1 MDFIFI
7 SVLETG
13 IWPILNY
20 PEIKKLM
27 THLLLLLLR
36 SYSTLVQTVLLN
48 LRITWYTCWGG
59 EGDHEGPAIGMPTK
73 SSLYSSLLTH
83 SAGAYPGFHSRS
95 VITSPSMGCYQAFLT
110 VSQYPCI
117 LLGGEGEALCEWSV
131 LPKNTTCWP
140 SLVSN
145 PDLSTRSV
153 PLTMRPV
160 PQATHPIYF
169 HLVALMRHGL
179 IFKCFQTICLPD
191 WMWQELG
198 FWRCC

>member
-1 MDFIFI
+1 
-7 SVLETG
+7 
-13 IWPILNY
+13 
-20 PEIKKLM
+20 M

-83 SAGAYPGFHSRS
+83 LAGAYPGFHSRS

-117 LLGGEGEALCEWSV
+117 LLGGEGEALWEWSV
-131 LPKNTTCWP
+131 LPKNTTRTLTQPGLEPRPLDPVCSTDHEASATGNTSN
-140 SLVSN
+140 SLS
-145 PDLSTRSV
+145 S
-153 PLTMRPV
+153 
-160 PQATHPIYF
+160 
-169 HLVALMRHGL
+169 
-179 IFKCFQTICLPD
+179 
-191 WMWQELG
+191 
-198 FWRCC
+198 CCVEASWIDF

>member
-1 MDFIFI
+1 MDARFKIPNFYIHYFVTSWLNEANPVIYLPKQIQPSRLCPFWCKLVWSRWWNVCLVLLCIVVDFIFI

-95 VITSPSMGCYQAFLT
+95 VITSPSMGCY
-110 VSQYPCI
+110 
-117 LLGGEGEALCEWSV
+117 
-131 LPKNTTCWP
+131 
-140 SLVSN
+140 
-145 PDLSTRSV
+145 
-153 PLTMRPV
+153 
-160 PQATHPIYF
+160 
-169 HLVALMRHGL
+169 
-179 IFKCFQTICLPD
+179 
-191 WMWQELG
+191 
-198 FWRCC
+198 

>member
-1 MDFIFI
+1 MIWTQDSKFQTFIYIILWRVAELSESCDPSKYSPLGCARFDVSLFCQDDGMFASFFMDCYGLHFYLGLGNRNLAYIE
-7 SVLETG
+7 LP
-13 IWPILNY
+13 WDK
-20 PEIKKLM
+20 KKLM

-48 LRITWYTCWGG
+48 LRITWYDCWGG

-117 LLGGEGEALCEWSV
+117 LLWE
-131 LPKNTTCWP
+131 
-140 SLVSN
+140 
-145 PDLSTRSV
+145 
-153 PLTMRPV
+153 
-160 PQATHPIYF
+160 
-169 HLVALMRHGL
+169 
-179 IFKCFQTICLPD
+179 
-191 WMWQELG
+191 
-198 FWRCC
+198 